1 MAKEYD
7 ILRTELDSNIKKQDR
22 INNLIFTILSLSFA
36 FTTWYENVAF
46 IIMILFISAI
56 LLSRILQCRNTV
68 YYIST
73 YLAMIEEFGKED
85 ISWEK
90 NLRQFR
96 KHPYGLSLKWN
107 PINILNWLSSR
118 CAGIIKNFSNLVLAS
133 FMLIQLLH
141 IMTSTDV
148 NGVYS
153 ITIYILSGACYL
165 LNIIFTIAICT
176 DRRVRKEYEERW
188 AKILNQGEAK

>member
-1 MAKEYD
+1 MSKEYD
-7 ILRTELDSNIKKQDR
+7 LLRTELESNIKKQDG
-22 INNLIFTILSLSFA
+22 INNLIFTILGLSFA

-46 IIMILFISAI
+46 IIMILFISDI

-73 YLAMIEEFGKED
+73 YLTMIEELGKED
-85 ISWEK
+85 VSWEK

-96 KHPYGLSLKWN
+96 KLPYGLPLKWN
-107 PINILNWLSSR
+107 PINILNWLSSK
-118 CAGIIKNFSNLVLAS
+118 CANIIKNFGNLILAS

-141 IMTSTDV
+141 IMNSTDV
-148 NGVYS
+148 NGIYS
-153 ITIYILSGACYL
+153 ISIYILSGACYL
-165 LNIIFTIAICT
+165 LNVIFTIAICT

-188 AKILNQGEAK
+188 TKILNQGEAK